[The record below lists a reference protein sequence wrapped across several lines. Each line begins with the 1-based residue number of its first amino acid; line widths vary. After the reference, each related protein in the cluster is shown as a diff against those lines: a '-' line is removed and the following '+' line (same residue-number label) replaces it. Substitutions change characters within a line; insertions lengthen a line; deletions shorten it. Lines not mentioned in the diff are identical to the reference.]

1 MIARSPIVAILGHV
15 DHGKTT
21 LLDYLR
27 KSQIAAKEFG
37 GITQKIGGYSV
48 NTGIKDY
55 QTETITFIDTPGH
68 EAFSK
73 LRARGATVAD
83 IAILVIDGKDSIMPQ
98 TVESIAHIK
107 AANIPFI
114 VTITKSDLPDS
125 NPEKVKRDLLKHDVL
140 TENKGGKVPVVS
152 VSAKTGSGINE
163 LLETILLIAT
173 DLNLTYD
180 PKNSLQ
186 AHIIENKKDRR
197 GIVTSVIVKDGTLKV
212 GDDVYYED
220 KKTRVKS
227 LINDLGESITQVF
240 PSTPCEL
247 LGFEFIPPVGATI
260 TGLES
265 ASSQTIVDQQ
275 TLSESSNFSLESI
288 LNTKVEEKKLVV
300 VVKTDNQGSLEAIN
314 QILANNPRIK
324 VILAAVGAIHQS
336 DIFLAKASKGI
347 VIGFSIKPDKE
358 VVEISKQEKVIIK
371 TYNIIYELVDELT
384 EVAQLLHIKETKEKN
399 LKGEAKVQM
408 TFIIENEKIY
418 GIKMIKGKLNLDDE
432 IEVYRNNHLFG
443 KTKLISLHTRAKK
456 IQEIRKEQEAGM
468 IFSPP
473 LDICVGDVVKCIL

>member
-1 MIARSPIVAILGHV
+1 MTARSPIVAILGHV

-48 NTGIKDY
+48 NTSIKDY

-83 IAILVIDGKDSIMPQ
+83 IAILVIDGKDSLMPQ

-107 AANIPFI
+107 SATIPFI
-114 VTITKSDLPDS
+114 IAITKSDLPDF
-125 NPEKVKRDLLKHDVL
+125 NPEKVKRDLLKYDVL
-140 TENKGGKVPVVS
+140 IEDKGGKVPVVLI
-152 VSAKTGSGINE
+152 SAKTGAGIKD

-180 PKNSLQ
+180 PQHSLQ
-186 AHIIENKKDRR
+186 AYIIENKKDRR
-197 GIVTSVIVKDGTLKV
+197 GIVASVIVKDGTLKV

-247 LGFEFIPPVGATI
+247 LGFEFIPPIGSTI
-260 TGLES
+260 TGQKTV
-265 ASSQTIVDQQ
+265 SSLIVVDQQ
-275 TLSESSNFSLESI
+275 TLSESSSFSLESI

-314 QILANNPRIK
+314 QILTNNPRIQ
-324 VILAAVGAIHQS
+324 VILSAVGAIHKS
-336 DIFLAKASKGI
+336 DIFLAKASRGI
-347 VIGFSIKPDKE
+347 VIGFNIKPDKE
-358 VVEISKQEKVIIK
+358 VIDISKQEKVIIK

-384 EVAQLLHIKETKEKN
+384 EVAELLRIKESKEKN
-399 LKGEAKVQM
+399 PKGEAKVQM
-408 TFIIENEKIY
+408 TFVIENETIY
-418 GIKMIKGKLNLDDE
+418 GIKMTKGKLNLGDD
-432 IEVYRNNHLFG
+432 IEVYRENHLFG

-473 LDICVGDVVKCIL
+473 LDIRVGDVVKCIL

>member
-197 GIVTSVIVKDGTLKV
+197 GIVASVIVKDGTLKV
-212 GDDVYYED
+212 GDDVY
-220 KKTRVKS
+220 
-227 LINDLGESITQVF
+227 
-240 PSTPCEL
+240 
-247 LGFEFIPPVGATI
+247 
-260 TGLES
+260 
-265 ASSQTIVDQQ
+265 
-275 TLSESSNFSLESI
+275 
-288 LNTKVEEKKLVV
+288 
-300 VVKTDNQGSLEAIN
+300 
-314 QILANNPRIK
+314 
-324 VILAAVGAIHQS
+324 
-336 DIFLAKASKGI
+336 
-347 VIGFSIKPDKE
+347 
-358 VVEISKQEKVIIK
+358 
-371 TYNIIYELVDELT
+371 
-384 EVAQLLHIKETKEKN
+384 
-399 LKGEAKVQM
+399 
-408 TFIIENEKIY
+408 
-418 GIKMIKGKLNLDDE
+418 
-432 IEVYRNNHLFG
+432 
-443 KTKLISLHTRAKK
+443 
-456 IQEIRKEQEAGM
+456 
-468 IFSPP
+468 
-473 LDICVGDVVKCIL
+473 